1 MRVASLLAILTST
14 VLFSA
19 RPARAATEIP
29 FAFRD
34 GMICLKVRVAGQ
46 PAALNFLLD
55 SGAGASVL
63 DLQTARRLGLKFGS
77 RETVQGVQG
86 RCAAYRVD
94 GLAANVAAIPIAR
107 SMLALDLSPVSQG
120 CGSRIDGLLGADF
133 FHGRIVQID
142 FAAQKIRLLTRGEV
156 STAGAQVVPLAI
168 RNDAL
173 CIRVGVNGN
182 APQWMRLDTGC
193 SSALEWVARSSAGRK
208 DARTSIATAIGS
220 RRSIHTDVTLGSE
233 RFAAVKTGLHDEPM
247 FAGEAGL
254 LGNGLLSQ
262 FRVTVDTAKSQLF
275 LTRIK

>member
-1 MRVASLLAILTST
+1 MRVSPLLAILTFFA
-14 VLFSA
+14 LFPA

-29 FAFRD
+29 FAYRE
-34 GMICLKVRVAGQ
+34 GMICLKVSVTGQ
-46 PAALNFLLD
+46 PAPLNFLLD
-55 SGAGASVL
+55 SGAGATVL
-63 DLQTARRLGLKFGS
+63 DLQTARRLGVKLGS

-107 SMLALDLSPVSQG
+107 SMLALDLSPVSQS
-120 CGSRIDGLLGADF
+120 CGSRVNGLLGADF

-168 RNDAL
+168 RNYAL

-193 SSALEWVARSSAGRK
+193 SSALEWVAGSSAARK

-254 LGNGLLSQ
+254 LGNGLLSR
-262 FRVTVDTAKSQLF
+262 FRVTVDTAKSRL
-275 LTRIK
+275 LLSKIN

>member
-1 MRVASLLAILTST
+1 MKSDRHRRIRLRWQALALENGD
-14 VLFSA
+14 VSA
-19 RPARAATEIP
+19 IGRTR
-29 FAFRD
+29 
-34 GMICLKVRVAGQ
+34 G
-46 PAALNFLLD
+46 
-55 SGAGASVL
+55 
-63 DLQTARRLGLKFGS
+63 FGS
-77 RETVQGVQG
+77 
-86 RCAAYRVD
+86 A
-94 GLAANVAAIPIAR
+94 
-107 SMLALDLSPVSQG
+107 
-120 CGSRIDGLLGADF
+120 
-133 FHGRIVQID
+133 
-142 FAAQKIRLLTRGEV
+142 K
-156 STAGAQVVPLAI
+156 
-168 RNDAL
+168 DAL

-193 SSALEWVARSSAGRK
+193 SSALEWVARSSAARK